1 MTDKK
6 KKATDIEWLRYF
18 FDNADFGPAHEDVV
32 SILVDSFE
40 SDTGKLVPSKYDY
53 RKY

>member
-6 KKATDIEWLRYF
+6 KKATDKEFLQYF
-18 FDNADFGPAHEDVV
+18 WDNADFGPAHDDVV
-32 SILVDSFE
+32 SILVDKFE
-40 SDTGKLVPSKYDY
+40 AHTGKLVPAKFDY